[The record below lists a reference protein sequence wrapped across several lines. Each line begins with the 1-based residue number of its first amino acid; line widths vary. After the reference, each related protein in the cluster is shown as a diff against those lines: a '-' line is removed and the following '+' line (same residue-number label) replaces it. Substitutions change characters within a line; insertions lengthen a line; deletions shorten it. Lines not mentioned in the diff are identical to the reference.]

1 MVLLRLG
8 LDSLDSRRRAIQNI
22 AAASDD
28 YDDDDAMLCDADD
41 DNYRDSLSLALT
53 VFNMC
58 ADNENF
64 TQNQKPLR
72 AHLVWIWNLLHTRV
86 DSITTTTITIRILDD
101 DN

>member
-1 MVLLRLG
+1 MDLTLSTLVV
-8 LDSLDSRRRAIQNI
+8 AQYNI

-86 DSITTTTITIRILDD
+86 DGITTTTITIRILF
-101 DN
+101 